1 MSHYALLVVTRD
13 EPTVEVLSKHLQPFH
28 EFECTGED
36 DEYVQDVDITERVRG
51 EYETDKA
58 ILVVR
63 RPDGSEFYAFGADGN
78 YVKELRQFL
87 VPDDKESFRD
97 VLKLPEG
104 WEEVRGERL
113 TKDYVNFINFVKSD
127 YSFKTTTEDAIDT
140 TDDDLHKYGYVVVD
154 NRGDVVRVI
163 NRTNPN
169 KKWDWWDVGGRYS
182 DRFGPGVNVAQIG
195 KIDLEAMRAEKVRER
210 RARIDEKVAK
220 GEFAGYGDLEVAIE
234 MFDEIDAR
242 WKDLPEP
249 RPRGGEF
256 RAWVKSQSEAAA
268 RYHSTL
274 DWFEE
279 LDLEGKTI
287 EEWINSPPCLSAYA
301 ILDADGNWIAN
312 GEMGWFGVSH
322 DQTLTSGQ
330 WGDFV
335 DKFVRSLPE
344 GTWLTYVDCHT

>member
-1 MSHYALLVVTRD
+1 MSHYALLVVTRY
-13 EPTVEVLSKHLQPFH
+13 EPTDEVLSKHLQPFH

-36 DEYVQDVDITERVRG
+36 DEYVQNVDNTERVRD
-51 EYETDKA
+51 EYETDRA

-63 RPDGSEFYAFGADGN
+63 RPDGFEFYAFGTDGN
-78 YVKELRQFL
+78 YVEELRQFL

-113 TKDYVNFINFVKSD
+113 TKDYVNFFDFVKSK
-127 YSFKTTTEDAIDT
+127 YGFKTTKDAINTADS
-140 TDDDLHKYGYVVVD
+140 DLHEYGYIVVD
-154 NRGDVVRVI
+154 DRGDVVRVI

-169 KKWDWWDVGGRYS
+169 KKWDRWTVGGRYS
-182 DRFGPGVNVAQIG
+182 DRFGPGINTVQIG
-195 KIDLEAMRAEKVRER
+195 NVDLEAMRAEKVRER

-234 MFDEIDAR
+234 MFDEIKAR
-242 WKDLPEP
+242 WTDLPEP
-249 RPRGGEF
+249 RPRGDEYEE
-256 RAWVKSQSEAAA
+256 WIKSQSAAAA
-268 RYHSTL
+268 RFHSTL

-279 LDLEGKTI
+279 LDLDGKTI

-312 GEMGWFGVSH
+312 GEMGRFGVSH
-322 DQTLTSGQ
+322 GQKLTSCQ
-330 WGDFV
+330 WNDFV
-335 DKFVRSLPE
+335 DKFVRELPE